1 MKKEYSDLLG
11 EGFHDIPL
19 EDFEER
25 FVHPFNDGKRRAQIL
40 RRFEQFVSEFDAQSI
55 PYEAWV
61 DGSFITEKDEPED
74 VDVVFLVREEELNGA
89 SREAQTWIRTTFHGP
104 HRNATKRRYLSD
116 VFLVIRAE
124 EENRGYWQRLFGTY
138 RDDATPKGIARFR
151 FSP

>member
-11 EGFHDIPL
+11 EGFHDVPL

-25 FVHPFNDGKRRAQIL
+25 FVHPFDDGERRARIL
-40 RRFEQFVSEFDAQSI
+40 RRFKQFISEFDALKI

-61 DGSFITEKDEPED
+61 DGSFTTRKDEPED
-74 VDVVFLVREEELNGA
+74 IDVVFIVREDELTGA
-89 SREAQTWIRTTFHGP
+89 SKQAKIWIRTTFHGP
-104 HRNATKRRYLSD
+104 HRKATKRRYLSD
-116 VFLVIRAE
+116 VFLVLHSE
-124 EENRGYWQRLFGTY
+124 EQSRGYWQHLFGTY